1 MRCDWLRVTGGKKKE
16 KEKDQQVG
24 ETGDEIQTNSRAFA
38 NSKADVANYKRDIF
52 MTNGTRLGC
61 VTEIS

>member
-1 MRCDWLRVTGGKKKE
+1 MRGHWLRVTGGKKKE

-24 ETGDEIQTNSRAFA
+24 ETGDEIQTSSRAFA

-52 MTNGTRLGC
+52 
-61 VTEIS
+61 I